1 MLPGVHKTRGTPL
14 SFQCAGSQHTSTCA
28 LSHTRPHSYLGGTSA
43 TPEVATAPVAD
54 VAISSAP
61 PVQPPRA
68 DRAGLHPRLAPAGT
82 ARRAAPLH
90 AAAPAAPSPRPP
102 QRYRCA
108 SSPSRR
114 RPARLRP
121 PALTSLPPSAPSPC
135 VDAACPLTNPAPAR
149 AARRAS
155 APLSRLCRRRD
166 NITPPEP
173 LLRSADHCIAARAQ
187 VDLPCSRRGHR
198 PRRRRASTCLARS
211 RARRRL
217 APLAGRAL
225 PHRATAASVTSLRH
239 LQRPLPHRRPRMR
252 RSSALAP
259 PSPPAPPPR
268 AEASCAPRAP
278 GTGSRRAPCGRA
290 LQAPPRSRNILS
302 PPDRVSAM
310 PISALPP
317 VTTSATRADIAIAA
331 RAATA
336 RRQFLLP
343 RELGAASRPAA
354 RARSRTPLPLP
365 WAPQH
370 ATSVPLITSPRCADV
385 TIVACAMAACRRR
398 PHSRE
403 RGLSSRLAPCGPPLS
418 RTPDAPDHQH
428 CPAALA
434 VRPPLGRRRP
444 VGRSASCRKTAPI

>member
-1 MLPGVHKTRGTPL
+1 M
-14 SFQCAGSQHTSTCA
+14 
-28 LSHTRPHSYLGGTSA
+28 
-43 TPEVATAPVAD
+43 
-54 VAISSAP
+54 
-61 PVQPPRA
+61 
-68 DRAGLHPRLAPAGT
+68 
-82 ARRAAPLH
+82 
-90 AAAPAAPSPRPP
+90 
-102 QRYRCA
+102 
-108 SSPSRR
+108 
-114 RPARLRP
+114 
-121 PALTSLPPSAPSPC
+121 
-135 VDAACPLTNPAPAR
+135 
-149 AARRAS
+149 
-155 APLSRLCRRRD
+155 
-166 NITPPEP
+166 
-173 LLRSADHCIAARAQ
+173 
-187 VDLPCSRRGHR
+187 
-198 PRRRRASTCLARS
+198 
-211 RARRRL
+211 
-217 APLAGRAL
+217 
-225 PHRATAASVTSLRH
+225 TSLRR

-278 GTGSRRAPCGRA
+278 GTGSRRAPFGRA
-290 LQAPPRSRNILS
+290 LQAPPRSRDTLS
-302 PPDRVSAM
+302 PPDRVSAT

-317 VTTSATRADIAIAA
+317 TTTSATRADIVIAA

-343 RELGAASRPAA
+343 RALGAASRPAA

-370 ATSVPLITSPRCADV
+370 ATSVPLITSHRCADV

-428 CPAALA
+428 CPAAFA

-444 VGRSASCRKTAPI
+444 VGRAASRRTTAPI